1 MTGKYFLIEIIHLCL
16 VISHFCTFLFLAL
29 SLSPSNITTQ
39 TNFDSTAHSKIYI
52 VSAVVGIDGTLG
64 AEKASSFTVQ
74 TYQGLP
80 PVGCV
85 RWMRR

>member
-1 MTGKYFLIEIIHLCL
+1 MTGKNFLFEIIHLCL
-16 VISHFCTFLFLAL
+16 VISHFCTFLLVA
-29 SLSPSNITTQ
+29 LSPSNVTKQ
-39 TNFDSTAHSKIYI
+39 TNFVSTAQNKIDI

-80 PVGCV
+80 PVGYV
-85 RWMRR
+85 